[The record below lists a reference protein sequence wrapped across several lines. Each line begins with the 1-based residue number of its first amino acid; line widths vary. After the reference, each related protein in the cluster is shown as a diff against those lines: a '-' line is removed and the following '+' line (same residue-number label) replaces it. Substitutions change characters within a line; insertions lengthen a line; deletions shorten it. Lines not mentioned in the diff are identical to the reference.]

1 MELKISL
8 GKWKHWFLKVNMKV
22 RVWNFGGQLEHRW
35 SSSLEFIVFYT
46 VDVGIECDWREGVEI
61 DCVVEV
67 LHGERF
73 ETLALRSRSLM
84 TIGFS
89 WISLNFSCSS
99 HSTALPSVRISL
111 RLFVRL
117 VFTSC
122 TVESVAGIKLHW
134 DHIEVLELQTHVT
147 FLKVKVKVRVWN
159 FGGQLEHRWSSSLEF
174 IVFYTLNVGI
184 ECKWREGVDIDCVA
198 EVLRGEMF
206 EILDLRSRSLMTI
219 GFS

>member
-1 MELKISL
+1 MLQSS
-8 GKWKHWFLKVNMKV
+8 KVKVKV

-35 SSSLEFIVFYT
+35 SSSLKFILFYT
-46 VDVGIECDWREGVEI
+46 VDVSKEYDWREVVEI

-111 RLFVRL
+111 KVFVRL
-117 VFTSC
+117 VFASY
-122 TVESVAGIKLHW
+122 TVESVAGIKRQG
-134 DHIEVLELQTHVT
+134 DHIEVLGLQTNVT

-174 IVFYTLNVGI
+174 IVFCTVDVNI
-184 ECKWREGVDIDCVA
+184 ECDWKEGVEIDCVV
-198 EVLRGEMF
+198 EVLHGEKF
-206 EILDLRSRSLMTI
+206 ETLALR
-219 GFS
+219 